1 VRYHPTEDAE
11 ARSEIAATA
20 STGVVVVSE
29 EGRKSRDRTALHVV
43 RRKRRE
49 RAEFNFDGNR
59 VSADRGFAYNTA
71 TETPQKL

>member
-1 VRYHPTEDAE
+1 M
-11 ARSEIAATA
+11 
-20 STGVVVVSE
+20 VVVSE